1 MVDGREGTKA
11 GRERKDHSPS
21 QQFLNLPL
29 TGDAVKTF
37 SEELN
42 YRQQKKSIRLF
53 LWGKISTAIHC
64 RVRVSVKSAD
74 LDFDLDLDLDPNLD
88 VDPDSNLDLDVD
100 SYYLDRHGLRTRLRF
115 WTRIW
120 TMRCVGCNASSQ
132 ELEPDLQNIL
142 RRTQCFP

>member
-42 YRQQKKSIRLF
+42 YRQQKNQYASFCGEKSRPLYTVEYEYQSSRLT
-53 LWGKISTAIHC
+53 LTLTLTS
-64 RVRVSVKSAD
+64 
-74 LDFDLDLDLDPNLD
+74 
-88 VDPDSNLDLDVD
+88 
-100 SYYLDRHGLRTRLRF
+100 
-115 WTRIW
+115 IW
-120 TMRCVGCNASSQ
+120 TQTWM
-132 ELEPDLQNIL
+132 
-142 RRTQCFP
+142 